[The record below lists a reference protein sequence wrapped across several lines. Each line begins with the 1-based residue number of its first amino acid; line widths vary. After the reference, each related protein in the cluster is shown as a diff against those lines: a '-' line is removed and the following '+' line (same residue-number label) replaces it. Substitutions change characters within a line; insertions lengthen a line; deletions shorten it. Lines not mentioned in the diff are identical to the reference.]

1 MLEIITM
8 INNNK
13 IITEGDKNIVNT
25 GDGTI
30 NLQVINNSHNVSI
43 GVEAI
48 SKKSDSIT
56 KLIHFLSE
64 NLPSE
69 NNNTNISRVAKTE
82 KKMKIN
88 KLNDILR
95 KEIREN
101 YGNISSVV
109 TIAFSNSDNFSE
121 DKIMYWIKSLYIKSA
136 NIYDNSMEIWN
147 DVHEE
152 IYSYIIS
159 HNKDKL
165 IEDYAAEHPINC
177 LLIYAFVK
185 CKLLKNPEE
194 NNDTE

>member
-1 MLEIITM
+1 ME
-8 INNNK
+8 
-13 IITEGDKNIVNT
+13 
-25 GDGTI
+25 
-30 NLQVINNSHNVSI
+30 
-43 GVEAI
+43 
-48 SKKSDSIT
+48 
-56 KLIHFLSE
+56 
-64 NLPSE
+64 
-69 NNNTNISRVAKTE
+69 
-82 KKMKIN
+82 IN

-121 DKIMYWIKSLYIKSA
+121 DKIMYWIKSLYINSA
-136 NIYDNSMEIWN
+136 NIYDNYMEIWN
-147 DVHEE
+147 DVRKK

-159 HNKDKL
+159 HNKDEL
-165 IEDYAAEHPINC
+165 IEDYAAEHPIDC

>member
-1 MLEIITM
+1 M

-13 IITEGDKNIVNT
+13 IKIKGNSNT
-25 GDGTI
+25 
-30 NLQVINNSHNVSI
+30 VSI
-43 GVEAI
+43 SETI
-48 SKKSDSIT
+48 SKNSDSIT

-82 KKMKIN
+82 KKMEIN

-121 DKIMYWIKSLYIKSA
+121 DKIMYWIKSLYINSA
-136 NIYDNSMEIWN
+136 NIYDNYMEIWN
-147 DVHEE
+147 DVRKK

-159 HNKDKL
+159 HNNDEL
-165 IEDYAAEHPINC
+165 IEDYAAEYPIYC

-194 NNDTE
+194 DNDIE